1 MITHQITANIP
12 DAYYDTVVTMFK
24 GLGIDYNVK
33 PKKAAKARTTSQPE
47 PDSKEYVLNSICQG
61 MKEVR
66 LWEQG
71 KLKLPTLEEALNE
84 L

>member
-33 PKKAAKARTTSQPE
+33 PKKAAKTPKPE

-71 KLKLPTLEEALNE
+71 KLKLKSAEEVLRE

>member
-1 MITHQITANIP
+1 MATHQITANIP
-12 DAYYDTVVTMFK
+12 DAYYNTVVTMFK

-33 PKKAAKARTTSQPE
+33 PKKAEKVPKSSQPE
-47 PDSKEYVLNSICQG
+47 PDSKEYILNSICQG

-71 KLKLPTLEEALNE
+71 KLQLPTLEEALNE

>member
-1 MITHQITANIP
+1 METRQITANIP
-12 DAYYDTVVTMFK
+12 AAYYDTIITMFK
-24 GLGIDYNVK
+24 GLGIDYHVK
-33 PKKAAKARTTSQPE
+33 PKKGVKAPTTTQPE
-47 PDSKEYVLNSICQG
+47 PDSKEYILNSICQG

-71 KLKLPTLEEALNE
+71 KLKLKSAEEVLRE

>member
-71 KLKLPTLEEALNE
+71 KLKLKSAEEVLRE

>member
-1 MITHQITANIP
+1 METRQITAKIP
-12 DAYYDTVVTMFK
+12 SAYYDTNVTMFK
-24 GLGIDYNVK
+24 GLGIDYSVNT
-33 PKKAAKARTTSQPE
+33 KKTQKKQSPE
-47 PDSKEYVLNSICQG
+47 PDSKEYILNSICQG

-71 KLKLPTLEEALNE
+71 KLKLRSAEEVLRE

>member
-1 MITHQITANIP
+1 METRQITANIP
-12 DAYYDTVVTMFK
+12 SAYYDTIVTMFK

-33 PKKAAKARTTSQPE
+33 PKKAVKAPKASQPE
-47 PDSKEYVLNSICQG
+47 PDSKEYILNSICQG